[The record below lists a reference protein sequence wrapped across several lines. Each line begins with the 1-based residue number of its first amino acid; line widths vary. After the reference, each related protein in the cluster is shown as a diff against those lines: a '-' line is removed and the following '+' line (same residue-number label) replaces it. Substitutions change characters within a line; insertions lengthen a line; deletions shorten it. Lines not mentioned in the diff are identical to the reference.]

1 MGIETVQAVFREVFQ
16 SEDLVLTPE
25 TTARDVPEWDSFNHI
40 NLIMGLEMAF
50 DISFSTDEIAAM
62 ANVGDLVKILAGKGL
77 PVSW

>member
-1 MGIETVQAVFREVFQ
+1 MGIEAVQTVFREVFQ
-16 SEDLVLTPE
+16 SEDLVLRPDL
-25 TTARDVPEWDSFNHI
+25 TARDVPEWDSFNHI

-62 ANVGDLVKILAGKGL
+62 ANVGDLVKILIAKGL